1 MQINCKQKKIA
12 FKPILMTYQILAM
25 TMGMTTNILIEMM
38 VQLVETM
45 MVIITV
51 LIIIAM
57 QVQQIVQH
65 QTSK

>member
-12 FKPILMTYQILAM
+12 FKRILMTYQILAM
-25 TMGMTTNILIEMM
+25 TMGMKTYMLKMEQGYLIAVTIAMQILI
-38 VQLVETM
+38 LVA
-45 MVIITV
+45 I
-51 LIIIAM
+51 